1 MATAWGVW
9 DSAQRDS
16 SLGPDRTPR
25 EALSASEVADLIA
38 WIAAAPANL
47 VLNEATVTPLLEQGW
62 P

>member
-1 MATAWGVW
+1 VW